1 MIFFVKRFQ
10 RFRKVKLFSRIGVRG
25 CVGCQ
30 SDYGQVFSQTKRVAV
45 LSMYLK
51 KNNRKKSTRLDCDQE
66 SVAEVIFRLESDNN
80 NDKEN

>member
-1 MIFFVKRFQ
+1 M
-10 RFRKVKLFSRIGVRG
+10 
-25 CVGCQ
+25 
-30 SDYGQVFSQTKRVAV
+30 FSQTKRVAV

-51 KNNRKKSTRLDCDQE
+51 KKNRKKSTRLDCDQE